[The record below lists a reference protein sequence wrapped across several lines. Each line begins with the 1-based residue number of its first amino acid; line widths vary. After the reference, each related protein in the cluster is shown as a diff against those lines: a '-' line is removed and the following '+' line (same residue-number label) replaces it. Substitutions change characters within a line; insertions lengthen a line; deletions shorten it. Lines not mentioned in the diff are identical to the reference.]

1 MTVSIERDA
10 LTWMR
15 YLYLSGVTHFVV
27 TDAFYEWLAAKVE
40 DIESFREIK
49 SLEDLDYPKSLHFR
63 GNRVLRQADL
73 EHLPFDATP
82 GKPKK
87 PTWPTAPGYWWWY
100 HTSTLNGQPF
110 NGRELV
116 QACHGVRD
124 YVVVRFGQSREYN
137 PWDSSLKDYGKS
149 TFERATELDGKC

>member
-40 DIESFREIK
+40 DMESFCEIK
-49 SLEDLDYPKSLHFR
+49 ALEDLDYPKSLHFR

-87 PTWPTAPGYWWWY
+87 PTWPTAPGYWWM
-100 HTSTLNGQPF
+100 LG
-110 NGRELV
+110 GCGKRELV
-116 QACHGVRD
+116 QAVPASDGWSVGEILIC
-124 YVVVRFGQSREYN
+124 RFGN
-137 PWDSSLKDYGKS
+137 PSYWSASMRLEHDG
-149 TFERATELDGKC
+149 FERATELDGKC